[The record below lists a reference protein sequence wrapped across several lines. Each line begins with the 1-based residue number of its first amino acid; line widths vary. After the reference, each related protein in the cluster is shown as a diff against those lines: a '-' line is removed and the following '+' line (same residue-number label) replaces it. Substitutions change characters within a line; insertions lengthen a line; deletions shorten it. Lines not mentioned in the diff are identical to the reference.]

1 MSSDVWAYKIFVTF
15 YQFIQIYC
23 DGFEAISTVVVARE
37 ES

>member
-1 MSSDVWAYKIFVTF
+1 MSSAVWAYKIFVTF
-15 YQFIQIYC
+15 YEIIQIYY